1 MYVIMVYDV
10 NVKRVNKVL
19 KIGRKYLNWTL
30 RSVLEG
36 FLTEELY
43 ENLKGEIMRVINT
56 EEDAVYFYLLDT
68 YNVPHKTIIG
78 ATPGKF
84 NFIE

>member
-43 ENLKGEIMRVINT
+43 ENLKEEIMRVINT

-68 YNVPHKTIIG
+68 YNVPYKTIIG
-78 ATPGKF
+78 ATPDEF